1 MLQNNEMSFDMGTD
15 ENDFDA
21 YEEAVGM
28 MKQLSE
34 EYAEMNRMLRDNKK
48 NFDQINFVNQ
58 TGRKYNK

>member
-21 YEEAVGM
+21 HEEAVGM

-48 NFDQINFVNQ
+48 HFDQINFVNQ